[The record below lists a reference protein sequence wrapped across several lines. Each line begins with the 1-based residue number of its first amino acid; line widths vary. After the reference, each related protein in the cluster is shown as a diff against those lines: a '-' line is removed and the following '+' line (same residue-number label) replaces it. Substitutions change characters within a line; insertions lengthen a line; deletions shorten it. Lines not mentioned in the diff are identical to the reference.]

1 MIKIWSCFWS
11 PVYTFLSR
19 FIWTFLRDSQGQFRL
34 DLLQTVLG
42 GFVLLFKLL
51 LQFLYVYHGSREAQI
66 GLQLRE
72 VPIFLLKDLLV
83 VVRSNLWTTNN
94 KNTAGFWILWLVFF
108 FKKASN
114 NFLVV
119 CRKKLFSVSSPPG
132 ADRGLSLRWW
142 SSWRETDPCHAC
154 HANQDDGHW
163 GGDAE
168 HYLIEPSLWSV
179 WSLISQF
186 SGQCH
191 FF

>member
-19 FIWTFLRDSQGQFRL
+19 IIWTFLRDIQSQFRL

-42 GFVLLFKLL
+42 GFVPLFKLL
-51 LQFLYVYHGSREAQI
+51 LQFLYVNHGSREAQI

-72 VPIFLLKDLLV
+72 VPIFLLKALLV
-83 VVRSNLWTTNN
+83 VVRSNLWTT
-94 KNTAGFWILWLVFF
+94 KTLLVFRF
-108 FKKASN
+108 YCLLILKKASN
-114 NFLVV
+114 NFLE

-132 ADRGLSLRWW
+132 ADRGLSLRRC
-142 SSWRETDPCHAC
+142 SSWRETGPCHAC
-154 HANQDDGHW
+154 HANQDDAHW

-168 HYLIEPSLWSV
+168 HFLIEPSLWSV
-179 WSLISQF
+179 WSLISEF
-186 SGQCH
+186 SGHCH